1 MSPDQSASG
10 GDDGPLGASGGN
22 SRSPATPAGLDDSAT
37 ASTDNDRSGPADGT
51 LTAPVGN
58 GRPPAGPADG
68 KLRATSAGHDG
79 PTAAPPDKGRPG
91 ALADDGRPTAT
102 TAGHVGPP
110 AASEDLPPVAEPD
123 WLDLREPADRR
134 ARSAELARGLA
145 AALRPGPV
153 RILDVGCGS
162 GATTRWLA
170 PLLPGPQEWV
180 LLDRDPAL
188 LALVPDR
195 TSAARDRDGAAV
207 ARTTRLAEITTLTA
221 HDLAAMSAVTASA
234 LVDVLTAA
242 EIDGLAATCAA
253 AGVPALLTLT
263 VTGRVELDPPDPV
276 DAEVAA
282 AFDAHQRRTV
292 AGRSLLGPDAAA
304 VAEDAFRGHGMAV
317 RTAETPWRLG
327 EDDRALITRWL
338 TERVTAAVEHQPD
351 LRERAEEAL
360 RRRLNCAPLRAVNYH
375 IDLLAIPNGGPR

>member
-1 MSPDQSASG
+1 
-10 GDDGPLGASGGN
+10 
-22 SRSPATPAGLDDSAT
+22 
-37 ASTDNDRSGPADGT
+37 
-51 LTAPVGN
+51 
-58 GRPPAGPADG
+58 
-68 KLRATSAGHDG
+68 
-79 PTAAPPDKGRPG
+79 
-91 ALADDGRPTAT
+91 
-102 TAGHVGPP
+102 
-110 AASEDLPPVAEPD
+110 
-123 WLDLREPADRR
+123 
-134 ARSAELARGLA
+134 
-145 AALRPGPV
+145 V

-221 HDLAAMSAVTASA
+221 DDLAAMSAVTASA

-304 VAEDAFRGHGMAV
+304 VAEDAFRGHGMTV

-351 LRERAEEAL
+351 LRERGAEAL